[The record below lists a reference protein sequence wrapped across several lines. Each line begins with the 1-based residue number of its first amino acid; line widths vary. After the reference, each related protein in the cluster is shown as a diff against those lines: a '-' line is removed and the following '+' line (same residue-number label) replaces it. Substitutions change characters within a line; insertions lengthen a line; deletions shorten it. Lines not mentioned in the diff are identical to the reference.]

1 MVPEKRGEQPI
12 PPWGSY
18 CWNCNGDIFRRVGTF
33 LSSHY
38 LAAEIASPTLEL
50 CGTRFFLI

>member
-50 CGTRFFLI
+50 CGARFFLI